1 MADLAKEANL
11 LTAYFENQ
19 LPMNVINN
27 ALHQLRPQQRAMG
40 PFTLARS
47 TEEHAGPHNS
57 WFWDPVRQGGGVLS
71 DMGCHSIAVGRYI
84 LTPEDKDLLFLEP
97 VSVQC
102 DTSLLKWGQPK
113 YQKVLMATSGVDYS
127 KPPAEVF
134 PTGIITYKNPKTGK
148 PLKSHLTNSWI
159 NNKQGIGLSTHALGR
174 VSASWLTSF

>member
-19 LPMNVINN
+19 LHMNVINN

-71 DMGCHSIAVGRYI
+71 DMGCHSIAVDGYFSTREARDFRLRNI
-84 LTPEDKDLLFLEP
+84 
-97 VSVQC
+97 VS
-102 DTSLLKWGQPK
+102 
-113 YQKVLMATSGVDYS
+113 
-127 KPPAEVF
+127 
-134 PTGIITYKNPKTGK
+134 
-148 PLKSHLTNSWI
+148 
-159 NNKQGIGLSTHALGR
+159 
-174 VSASWLTSF
+174 